1 MSLSYF
7 VTLFEC
13 NSQLRQNK
21 YVSFYVYKRP
31 YLDEFLNQ
39 VCQWFDVAIFTAGD
53 KPYADAI
60 LNVIDPKCHIQ
71 RRYYKENCSLVDGR
85 YVKRIETVNSALETA
100 MLVDN
105 NPEYY
110 RMDKCNAISIT
121 SWYGDDKDKELK
133 NLLPFVDLMRTVEDV
148 RSVLNL
154 NCWTVCL
161 KRVGEAMDEN
171 E

>member
-1 MSLSYF
+1 MKPSLESIG
-7 VTLFEC
+7 VTI
-13 NSQLRQNK
+13 LRQNK

-39 VCQWFDVAIFTAGD
+39 VCQWFDVAIFTAGE

-133 NLLPFVDLMRTVEDV
+133 YLLPFLDLMRTVEDV

-161 KRVGEAMDEN
+161 KRVGEAIDEN